1 MRSEFTFVSEVG
13 AAVSKYKVAPFP
25 NSELTESPRTLPAL
39 TVAKTLAPS
48 YRLNGAAV
56 NV

>member
-25 NSELTESPRTLPAL
+25 NPELTESPRTLPAL